1 MASGPFH
8 VYVIELDGDGS
19 EVYVGS
25 SENPPEV
32 RLERQL
38 SRSPNTSAKIFRVG
52 GRTGSL
58 RPDLYEHLNPIESRH
73 WAVREERRLGN
84 ALAARGFKVHGDQV
98 KEARRRRLRAA
109 QRRRVT

>member
-1 MASGPFH
+1 MGDGPFF
-8 VYVIELDGDGS
+8 VYVIELDGDQP

-38 SRSPNTSAKIFRVG
+38 SREPNTSARIFRVV

-58 RPDLYEHLNPIESRH
+58 RPDLYEHLNPIESRQK
-73 WAVREERRLGN
+73 AVRQERKLGN
-84 ALAARGFKVHGDQV
+84 SLADRGFKVYGDQV
-98 KEARRRRLRAA
+98 KEAQRRRRRAA
-109 QRRRVT
+109 TRPRAK